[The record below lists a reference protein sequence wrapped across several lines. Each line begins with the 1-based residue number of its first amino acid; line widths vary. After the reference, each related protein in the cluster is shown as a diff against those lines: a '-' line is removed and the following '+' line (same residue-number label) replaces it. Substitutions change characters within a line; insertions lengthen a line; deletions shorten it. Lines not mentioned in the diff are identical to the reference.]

1 MRKAPSYQN
10 FDVLLER
17 SGEGVYRARV
27 VHAPAGQGA
36 RVTFTQPFAPL
47 ELENFLLRIGR
58 PRRPVRRVD
67 APETKAIKAF
77 GDRLYRALF
86 HEDLRVSLERS
97 LSEAAAK
104 GAGLRL
110 RLRLSDT
117 PELAD
122 LPWEFLYDQARNR
135 FACLSDRTPLVRFLE
150 VPDPPRPLLVSPP
163 LRVLVM
169 ISSPRDSRFAQLDV
183 EQEWTKLHRA
193 LGGLE
198 QASLVRLE
206 RLETATLAALRQRLR
221 RDDWHVLHF
230 IGHGGFDSHAQDGL
244 VVLED
249 MAGGSRLVSAQAL
262 AVPLHNHDPL
272 RLVVLNACEGA
283 RADPTD
289 PFAGTAQTLIQQGIP
304 AVVAMQFE
312 ITDLAAIALTSE
324 LYGAVADGYPLDA
337 ALSQARQAI
346 YTDVSEI
353 EWATPVLYLRAPDG
367 RIFDVVPTP
376 PAATP
381 PSPVASTAAPA
392 ARPGPTPAEPPAA
405 AGTVKLA
412 SAPAY
417 PGPAADWSRERVRT
431 FLHPS
436 RSELASSEP
445 VNAVAFSPD
454 GRWLATASEDMT
466 ARIWEISSG
475 DQLHSLTHTGE
486 VRSVAF
492 GPDGSWLVTGSGK
505 TARIWDTR
513 SGKQLYT
520 ITLPYDISGVQ
531 AVASSPDGRWLAT
544 SFLGSMRIWDARSG
558 KQIRTPAR
566 DSWGGEVVA
575 LSPDARRLAT
585 STLDN
590 TTRIWDTLRG
600 KQLQALTHDSTIRLV
615 AFSPDARRL
624 ATSTSHGTT
633 WIWEISSG
641 ERLQTLTHDRSG
653 VEAVAF
659 SPDGRW
665 LATGSFAAARIWE
678 ISSGEQLDTLAQDE
692 SGVEVVAFSPDGR
705 WLAVGTL
712 HDGVVLRDLTTP
724 SRQ

>member
-1 MRKAPSYQN
+1 MRQAPSYEN

-17 SGEGVYRARV
+17 MGEGVYRARV

-36 RVTFTQPFAPL
+36 RVVFTQPFAPL

-58 PRRPVRRVD
+58 PRLPVRRVD
-67 APETKAIKAF
+67 APETRAIKDF
-77 GDRLYRALF
+77 GERLYRALF
-86 HEDLRVSLERS
+86 HDDLRVSLERS

-117 PELAD
+117 PELAE
-122 LPWEFLYDQARNR
+122 LPWEFLYDKARNR
-135 FACLSDRTPLVRFLE
+135 FVCLSDRTPLVRFLE
-150 VPDPPRPLLVSPP
+150 VPDPPRPLPVSPP
-163 LRVLVM
+163 LRILVM
-169 ISSPRDSRFAQLDV
+169 ISSPHDPRFAQLDV
-183 EQEWTKLHRA
+183 EQEWGKLHRA
-193 LGGLE
+193 LGRLE
-198 QASLVRLE
+198 RAGLVRLE
-206 RLETATLAALRQRLR
+206 RLQAATLPVLRQRLR
-221 RDDWHVLHF
+221 QEDWHVLHF
-230 IGHGGFDSHAQDGL
+230 IGHGGFNPSARDGV
-244 VVLED
+244 VVLENA
-249 MAGGSRLVSAQAL
+249 AGGSQLVGAQAL
-262 AVPLHNHDPL
+262 GVPLHNHDPL

-367 RIFDVVPTP
+367 RIFDVASTP
-376 PAATP
+376 PAVTP
-381 PSPVASTAAPA
+381 PPAASTTTPMAPTKTAPA
-392 ARPGPTPAEPPAA
+392 ESPAA
-405 AGTVKLA
+405 AGTAKLA
-412 SAPAY
+412 SAPA
-417 PGPAADWSRERVRT
+417 PPRPAADWSSKPVRT

-454 GRWLATASEDMT
+454 ARWLATASDDKT

-475 DQLHSLTHTGE
+475 EQLHSLTHTGK
-486 VRSVAF
+486 VRSMAF
-492 GPDGSWLVTGSGK
+492 GPDGSWLATGSGK
-505 TARIWDTR
+505 TARTWDTR
-513 SGKQLYT
+513 SGQQLQT
-520 ITLPYDISGVQ
+520 IALPHDISEVQ

-544 SFLGSMRIWDARSG
+544 SFFNSMRIWDARSG
-558 KQIRTPAR
+558 KKIRITAL
-566 DSWGGEVVA
+566 DSWGIEV
-575 LSPDARRLAT
+575 
-585 STLDN
+585 
-590 TTRIWDTLRG
+590 
-600 KQLQALTHDSTIRLV
+600 V
-615 AFSPDARRL
+615 AFSPDARWLATGSFGSTRIWDTRRGKQLRTLTYDSSVKLVAFSPDGRRL
-624 ATSTSHGTT
+624 ATSTFDGTT

-641 ERLQTLTHDRSG
+641 ELLHTLIHDRSG

-665 LATGSFAAARIWE
+665 LAAGSFDSTRIWDTG
-678 ISSGEQLDTLAQDE
+678 SGEQLHTITRTDDLLWVRA
-692 SGVEVVAFSPDGR
+692 VAFSPDGR
-705 WLAVGTL
+705 WLAAGTSS
-712 HDGVVLRDLTTP
+712 DGVVLWELATS